1 MSHRYS
7 PEEKQQILDRVKVN
21 RGNVDRTAA
30 EFGIH
35 SATIYKWRKT
45 AKFANSLSSFSSPI
59 SPTIGAPAST
69 DSPPL
74 YEVGRGLGGG
84 DALPPDDLQ
93 ALRDLKSQ
101 MLREAEYISVNI
113 RSAVDEAPLSQRVA
127 ALAQLI
133 DRIIKLAAELPAPK
147 DESWKLE
154 LFEEG
159 DDLDEEDDEAEYDE
173 Y

>member
-7 PEEKQQILDRVKVN
+7 PEEKQQILDRVKIN

-45 AKFANSLSSFSSPI
+45 AKFANSSSSFSSPI
-59 SPTIGAPAST
+59 SPTS
-69 DSPPL
+69 DSSVGTGLALSAESNNTESLPL
-74 YEVGRGLGGG
+74 
-84 DALPPDDLQ
+84 DDLQ

-133 DRIIKLAAELPAPK
+133 DRIIKLAAELPTPK
-147 DESWKLE
+147 DESWKLA
-154 LFEEG
+154 L
-159 DDLDEEDDEAEYDE
+159 LDEGVDEEEEDENCEDE